1 MIGKKFRARVTQDGT
16 ICAGNSTFALAI
28 SVEATLLLEKVSTYG
43 LLPRLWLLIPINKEH
58 KSILGGGGGAGRLLV
73 GLSRFRATFCGLV
86 ATSSSFCFSGQFL
99 TKTMIG
105 LEHISNA
112 KKSTISQ
119 KTSWVLINLKVKFKR
134 EKMSIIISNGI
145 ARQKQRAHIRQPTAW
160 PVQSRMCTDISPRQ
174 WLLRT
179 AVSPSSA

>member
-16 ICAGNSTFALAI
+16 ICARNSTFALAI
-28 SVEATLLLEKVSTYG
+28 SVEATLLLEKVPTYG

-58 KSILGGGGGAGRLLV
+58 KSILGGGGGGGRLLV

-105 LEHISNA
+105 LEHISNP

-145 ARQKQRAHIRQPTAW
+145 ERQKQRAHIRQPTAW
-160 PVQSRMCTDISPRQ
+160 PVQSRMCTDISP
-174 WLLRT
+174 
-179 AVSPSSA
+179 SSA